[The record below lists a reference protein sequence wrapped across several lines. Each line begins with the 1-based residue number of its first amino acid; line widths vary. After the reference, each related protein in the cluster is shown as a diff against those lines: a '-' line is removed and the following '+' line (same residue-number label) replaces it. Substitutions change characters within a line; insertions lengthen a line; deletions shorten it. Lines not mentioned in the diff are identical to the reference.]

1 MFCKSF
7 YFFEI
12 SKMFAWMLLLS
23 WVFSDYNLLGDIAL
37 LQNTSV
43 RSLVTFTFHVKYYKA
58 ITHSGMQENC

>member
-1 MFCKSF
+1 MYHILQYLYSVEAMFCKSF

-37 LQNTSV
+37 LQSTSV
-43 RSLVTFTFHVKYYKA
+43 RSLVTFTFHVK
-58 ITHSGMQENC
+58 